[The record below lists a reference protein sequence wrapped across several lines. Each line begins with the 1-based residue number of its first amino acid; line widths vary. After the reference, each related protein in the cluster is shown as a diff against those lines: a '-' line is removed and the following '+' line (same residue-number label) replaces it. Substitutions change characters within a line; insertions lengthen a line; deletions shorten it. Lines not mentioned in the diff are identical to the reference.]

1 MEDTKLKLT
10 QSKLRQLIKEALL
23 DKHDYTTWGKQLDGI
38 VGAIIELANT
48 LRETDPEYRDRS
60 VTHASEQLHDALN
73 RFDEQARPEPE
84 PEDEEGEYTKLRSV
98 YGQKDPEYGHP
109 LSPSQVVHRAA
120 QTVRGK
126 KK

>member
-1 MEDTKLKLT
+1 MKLT

-73 RFDEQARPEPE
+73 KFDEQTHPELE
-84 PEDEEGEYTKLRSV
+84 PEEGEYTKLPSV

-109 LSPSQVVHRAA
+109 LSPSQVVRRAA
-120 QTVRGK
+120 QTVRGEK
-126 KK
+126 K